1 MGDLRDGRG
10 GASPLG
16 GRWVVGGDDGQFH
29 QGQLPCLIA
38 WFTFGL
44 ETLVRATQ
52 YNSVLI

>member
-10 GASPLG
+10 GASPLTL
-16 GRWVVGGDDGQFH
+16 RVVGGDDGQFH